1 MWLALSSSPVVVFS
15 AVLVGLLAASE
26 IGFRV
31 GRWRRVRADAS
42 ARSLVGATRTSFI
55 GLLALLLGFAFAFAA
70 ARYDTRRDALV
81 REANA
86 ISTAYQR
93 ADLLPEPQRAETQ
106 SLLKRYV
113 AERLRAYDLN
123 TEAAS
128 ASARE
133 SGVLVDA
140 IWSDVVMA
148 TDERRIDPVIAST
161 VLTAFNEVFSS
172 SEQALVAFENS
183 IPVSILG
190 LLSIV
195 AAISAAVTGYS
206 DGLSRKRM
214 LLLVAVQP
222 MLVALVI
229 AAINDLDRPFSGVV
243 NVSLNS
249 LTRAA
254 ASMH

>member
-1 MWLALSSSPVVVFS
+1 MWLALASSPVLVFF
-15 AVLVGLLAASE
+15 AVFAGLLVASE
-26 IGFRV
+26 LGYRL
-31 GRWRRVRADAS
+31 GRWRRVRTDDAE
-42 ARSLVGATRTSFI
+42 RSLVGATRTSFI

-106 SLLKRYV
+106 RLLRQYV
-113 AERLRAYDLN
+113 AERLRAYDLG
-123 TEAAS
+123 TLAAS
-128 ASARE
+128 SAARE
-133 SGVLVDA
+133 SERLQHA
-140 IWSDVVMA
+140 IWPLVVTA
-148 TDERRIDPVIAST
+148 SSEKRIDPVIAST
-161 VLTAFNEVFSS
+161 VLTAFNAVFDS
-172 SEQALVAFENS
+172 SEEALVAFENT

-214 LLLVAVQP
+214 FLLVAVQP

-249 LTRAA
+249 LTRVLRG
-254 ASMH
+254 MH